1 MIARL
6 IMVRDHGRFIE
17 PSYACTREFRMIL
30 LWLNNLR
37 PSFSRQGTF
46 HWFATVILAL
56 ILQKRPQGTIQS
68 YMNVFHLDKKYYTN
82 LDDMFR
88 SDAIDLDK
96 LTDNW
101 FNIISNECTPIL
113 FRGRRIF
120 ITDGVKKPKEGRR
133 MPGVKRLHSDSDTQE
148 LSLNK
153 FHFFCLKKGALP

>member
-1 MIARL
+1 MTIL
-6 IMVRDHGRFIE
+6 YYIDLEEE
-17 PSYACTREFRMIL
+17 PSSGFRQWTVRKHCPGLYSCMIDMIL
-30 LWLNNLR
+30 LWLNHLR

-120 ITDGVKKPKEGRR
+120 ITDGVKPT
-133 MPGVKRLHSDSDTQE
+133 PSANQHPQPPHS
-148 LSLNK
+148 
-153 FHFFCLKKGALP
+153 